1 MSQVTVTAEAR
12 HDAGKGVARKLRA
25 EGRIP
30 GVLYGRDANATLFSV
45 EEKAMA
51 NLMKEHGLNV
61 ILEVDL
67 DGKKHT
73 CMIAEYQKDVF
84 GRNLLHIDL
93 KLVDLNSKVVVK
105 VPINLLGQNA
115 VRSRGGI
122 AQLYMREF
130 KVKVLATDIP
140 KSIDLDVSDMMPGMS
155 RKLSEVQLADNL
167 HKMDSPSTTVIN
179 ILAPRAMAIAAV
191 VGDLDDDDDEGEEA
205 AAE

>member
-1 MSQVTVTAEAR
+1 MSQVTVAAETR

-25 EGRIP
+25 QGRIP

-45 EEKAMA
+45 EEKAVY
-51 NLMKEHGLNV
+51 NLMKENGLNV
-61 ILEVDL
+61 ILQLEL
-67 DGKKHT
+67 DGKTHN

-84 GRNLLHIDL
+84 DRHLLHIDL
-93 KLVDLNSKVVVK
+93 KLVDLKDKVVVK
-105 VPINLLGQNA
+105 VPINLVGQQQ

-140 KSIDLDVSDMMPGMS
+140 KSIDLDISEMSPGMNQ
-155 RKLSEVQLADNL
+155 KLEDIQLGDNMQ
-167 HKMDSPSTTVIN
+167 KMDPPSATVVN
-179 ILAPRAMAIAAV
+179 ILAPRALAAAAAATA
-191 VGDLDDDDDEGEEA
+191 DLEDEDEEA

>member
-1 MSQVTVTAEAR
+1 MSQVTVAAEAR

-25 EGRIP
+25 QGRIP

-45 EEKAMA
+45 EEKDMYK
-51 NLMKEHGLNV
+51 LMKEHGLNV
-61 ILEVDL
+61 ILQLEL
-67 DGKKHT
+67 DGKTHS

-84 GRNLLHIDL
+84 DRHLLHIDL
-93 KLVDLNSKVVVK
+93 KLVKLTDKVVVK

-140 KSIDLDVSDMMPGMS
+140 KSIDLDISEMSPGMN
-155 RKLSEVQLADNL
+155 RKLKEIELGDNL
-167 HKMDSPSTTVIN
+167 QKMNPPETVVIN
-179 ILAPRAMAIAAV
+179 ILAPRAMAVVAAV
-191 VGDLDDDDDEGEEA
+191 DDDEDDEDEEA